1 MSTMKKPAMNV
12 RNEERLYPAA
22 AYEYR
27 DDVTPETVDKMR
39 RKAAPIVDKAKLKLI
54 DGLGRYSA

>member
-1 MSTMKKPAMNV
+1 MKKPALNL
-12 RNEERLYPAA
+12 RNEERRYPAA

-27 DDVTPETVDKMR
+27 DDVTPEAVDKVR
-39 RKAAPIVDKAKLKLI
+39 QRAAPIVDKAKLKLV